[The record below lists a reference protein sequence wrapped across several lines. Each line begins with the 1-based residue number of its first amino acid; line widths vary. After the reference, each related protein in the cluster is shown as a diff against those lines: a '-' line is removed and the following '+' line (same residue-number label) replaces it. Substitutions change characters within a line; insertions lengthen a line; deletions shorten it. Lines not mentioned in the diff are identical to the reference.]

1 MRSML
6 LALACC
12 LGLPVC
18 ADNVPLKI
26 AGCESTAEKG
36 AVRCSFTNTSEFAV
50 GVAFYR
56 FVLREDDRAY
66 PWHITEG
73 SVAVPGGIEPGET
86 VELTIGLSEPD
97 PDTQK
102 RMEGRAIL
110 IEKTA
115 WAERLELEE
124 PGSDSKLLGSFF
136 TECWNVGSLSAEALH
151 TSITV
156 TFNLS
161 DARVDVGS
169 IKPKAPIATTAQKEA
184 YEAARRAIIRCG
196 ARGVPTQSAGYAD
209 GLVELTFDAQAM
221 RVK

>member
-1 MRSML
+1 ML

-12 LGLPVC
+12 LGLPVS
-18 ADNVPLKI
+18 ADTVPLKI
-26 AGCESTAEKG
+26 EGCESSAEK
-36 AVRCSFTNTSEFAV
+36 AALRCSFTNTSEFAV
-50 GVAFYR
+50 DVAFYR
-56 FVLREDDRAY
+56 FVFREDGRTY
-66 PWHITEG
+66 PWHTAEG
-73 SVAVPGGIEPGET
+73 SVAVPGGIEPSET

-102 RMEGRAIL
+102 RMEGRAIV

-124 PGSDSKLLGSFF
+124 PSSDSKLLGSFF
-136 TECWNVGSLSAEALH
+136 TECWNVGSLSTEALH

-161 DARVDVGS
+161 DARVDSGS
-169 IKPKAPIATTAQKEA
+169 IKPKTPIATTAQKEA

-196 ARGVPTQSAGYAD
+196 ARGVPTLSAGYAD
-209 GLVELTFDAQAM
+209 GLVEMTFDAQAM